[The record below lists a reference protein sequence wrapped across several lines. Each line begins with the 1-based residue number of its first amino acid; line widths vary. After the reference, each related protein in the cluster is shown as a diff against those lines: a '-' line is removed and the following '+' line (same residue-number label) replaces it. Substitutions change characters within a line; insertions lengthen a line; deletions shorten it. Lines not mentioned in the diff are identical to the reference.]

1 MFLILQIWILLNVS
15 PYLVHCQP
23 SHLRLPPRVLGP
35 ESAAFDTKGGGPYA
49 CVGDGRAVKYE
60 GPNVGFTEFATTSP
74 NRPSGG
80 LARPVVTSFEGKPFA
95 FPDALVIDQERG
107 RIYFVDSGAVFRI
120 RASKDKSYLLVT
132 ETIAKRIRRFWL
144 TGPKTNTSDV
154 FANADGNPDNI
165 KRTASGDFWVAV
177 VNVNIPHLN
186 FDRTKTESVRTSH
199 GNTRF
204 HSSISWYKWEL
215 YVGSLDENFVGVSNV

>member
-35 ESAAFDTKGGGPYA
+35 EASAFDTKGGGPYA
-49 CVGDGRAVKYE
+49 CIGDGRVVKYE

-74 NRPSGG
+74 NRPSGR

-120 RASKDKSYLLVT
+120 
-132 ETIAKRIRRFWL
+132 
-144 TGPKTNTSDV
+144 
-154 FANADGNPDNI
+154 
-165 KRTASGDFWVAV
+165 
-177 VNVNIPHLN
+177 
-186 FDRTKTESVRTSH
+186 
-199 GNTRF
+199 
-204 HSSISWYKWEL
+204 SSISWYKWEL